1 VAVRVLQ
8 PGSTAFA
15 LAVLSN
21 MLSLFWFSFV
31 QADYFPPNAPHG
43 ASGCPCISDAL
54 LHSPEATCLYNG
66 TNTGII
72 NAKGDCFPSN
82 YGIGSCIPWDE
93 NLPSCK
99 SEGVVGGESDYCDKP
114 WCYIDVTNCD
124 RPHQTGLYFAASSYS
139 FATCGYKDTFAPE
152 ISREDIFVQQHLNGK
167 TLRVTFPG
175 DWLWSLWTE
184 PNGDRGGLYPSII
197 SKVFR
202 EYAVNWK
209 VQPLSNSSKAFSP
222 DSTYH
227 ACVHDVAIGE
237 TDMCFG
243 EFWPTVSRILL
254 MEEQGAFA
262 PSLFPQDDFYL
273 GE

>member
-1 VAVRVLQ
+1 MGRESAVLQ
-8 PGSTAFA
+8 VRRS
-15 LAVLSN
+15 SRRR
-21 MLSLFWFSFV
+21 
-31 QADYFPPNAPHG
+31 
-43 ASGCPCISDAL
+43 I
-54 LHSPEATCLYNG
+54 
-66 TNTGII
+66 
-72 NAKGDCFPSN
+72 
-82 YGIGSCIPWDE
+82 
-93 NLPSCK
+93 
-99 SEGVVGGESDYCDKP
+99 

-227 ACVHDVAIGE
+227 ACVHDVAIA
-237 TDMCFG
+237 FA
-243 EFWPTVSRILL
+243 L
-254 MEEQGAFA
+254 MMPVLAPLYKQVASGGCNSASLMHGQPDAPRGAF
-262 PSLFPQDDFYL
+262 
-273 GE
+273 GGK